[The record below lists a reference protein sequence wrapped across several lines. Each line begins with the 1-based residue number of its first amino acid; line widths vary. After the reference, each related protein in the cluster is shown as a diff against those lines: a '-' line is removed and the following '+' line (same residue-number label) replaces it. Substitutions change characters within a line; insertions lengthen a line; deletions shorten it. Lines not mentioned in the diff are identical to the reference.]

1 MPRKPNRRSLAQRRR
16 VRRERIGPILTRLAD
31 HYGQPVWSG
40 ARLDPVA
47 ELVLT
52 VLAQNTADINS
63 HRAFVA
69 LRAAYLSW
77 DAVLAAPTDELE
89 DVIRPGG
96 LAPTKSRRI
105 QQVLAEVHDATGG
118 SWDLGFLG
126 TWPLEE
132 AREWLVGLPGI
143 GRKTAS
149 IVLLFAFG
157 RPALPIDTHVY
168 RVASRLGLLPPRTD
182 LTKAHDL
189 LEEVVP
195 DDQMYAA
202 HVLFIGHGRQVCRA
216 PRPICGLCPL
226 TDLCPYFAL
235 VQLGKAKMA
244 PIPRDLERGPRY
256 HDELLHGWVAPSV
269 GAGQTDD
276 EALESPGA
284 EAPSGDARGPK

>member
-16 VRRERIGPILTRLAD
+16 VRRERIGPILARLAD

-69 LRAAYLSW
+69 LRAAYPSW

-118 SWDLGFLG
+118 TWDLGFLG
-126 TWPLEE
+126 TRPLDE

>member
-1 MPRKPNRRSLAQRRR
+1 MSRKPNRRSLAQHRRI
-16 VRRERIGPILTRLAD
+16 RRERIGPILDVLAD
-31 HYGQPVWSG
+31 RYGEPAWSG
-40 ARLDPVA
+40 PRLDPVA

-69 LRAAYLSW
+69 LRAAYPTW

-89 DVIRPGG
+89 EVIRPGG

-105 QQVLAEVHDATGG
+105 QQVLAEVHAATGG
-118 SWDLGFLG
+118 SWHLRFLAE
-126 TWPLEE
+126 WPLDD
-132 AREWLVGLPGI
+132 ARAWLVGLPGI

-149 IVLLFAFG
+149 IVLLFAYG

-168 RVASRLGLLPPRTD
+168 RVASRLGLLPPRTP
-182 LTKAHDL
+182 LARAHDL

-195 DDQMYAA
+195 ADRMYAA
-202 HVLFIGHGRQVCRA
+202 HVLLITHGREVCRA

-226 TDLCPYFAL
+226 TDRCPYFAL
-235 VQLGKAKMA
+235 VQQGKARVA

-256 HDELLHGWVAPSV
+256 HDELLHGWAPPSV
-269 GAGQTDD
+269 GAGQADG
-276 EALESPGA
+276 EALESRGA
-284 EAPSGDARGPK
+284 EAPSARSTGPK

>member
-1 MPRKPNRRSLAQRRR
+1 MPRRVNRRSLAQRRR
-16 VRRERIGPILTRLAD
+16 IRRERIGPILDRLAD
-31 HYGQPVWSG
+31 RYGEPVWSG

-52 VLAQNTADINS
+52 VLAQNTADVNS

-69 LRAAYLSW
+69 LRAAYPTW

-96 LAPTKSRRI
+96 LAPTKSKRI

-118 SWDLGFLG
+118 SWDLAFLG
-126 TWPLEE
+126 ERPLEQ
-132 AREWLVGLPGI
+132 AREWLVSLPGI

-149 IVLLFAFG
+149 IVLLFAYG

-168 RVASRLGLLPPRTD
+168 RVAMRLGLLPPKVA
-182 LTKAHDL
+182 LTPAHDL

-195 DDQMYAA
+195 PERMFAA
-202 HVLFIGHGRQVCRA
+202 HVLLIGHGREVCRA

-235 VQLGKAKMA
+235 VQKGKARMA
-244 PIPRDLERGPRY
+244 PVPKSLERAPRY
-256 HDELLHGWVAPSV
+256 HDELLHGWAPPTV
-269 GAGQTDD
+269 GAGSGDLD
-276 EALESPGA
+276 GEALESRGA
-284 EAPSGDARGPK
+284 GPK

>member
-1 MPRKPNRRSLAQRRR
+1 MKVNRRRLAALRR
-16 VRRERIGPILTRLAD
+16 VRRARIGPILERLAD
-31 HYGQPVWSG
+31 RYGLPAWSG
-40 ARLDPVA
+40 PRLDPVA

-69 LRAAYLSW
+69 LRAAYPTW
-77 DAVLAAPTDELE
+77 DAVLAAPTDELA

-105 QQVLAEVHDATGG
+105 QQVLAEVHDATHGT
-118 SWDLGFLG
+118 WDLAFLRE
-126 TWPLEE
+126 WPLED
-132 AREWLVGLPGI
+132 ALAWLVGLPGI

-157 RPALPIDTHVY
+157 RPALPVDTHVY
-168 RVASRLGLLPPRTD
+168 RVAARLGLLPPKTN
-182 LTKAHDL
+182 LTRAHEL

-195 DDQMYAA
+195 PESMYAA
-202 HVLFIGHGRQVCRA
+202 HVLFIGHGREVCRA

-235 VQLGKAKMA
+235 IQKGKARMA
-244 PIPRDLERGPRY
+244 PVPGSLDREPRY
-256 HDELLHGWVAPSV
+256 HDELLHGWAPP
-269 GAGQTDD
+269 GT
-276 EALESPGA
+276 LESPA
-284 EAPSGDARGPK
+284 GPK

>member
-1 MPRKPNRRSLAQRRR
+1 
-16 VRRERIGPILTRLAD
+16 VRRERIGPILARLAD

-69 LRAAYLSW
+69 LRAAYPSW

-105 QQVLAEVHDATGG
+105 QQVLAEVNDATGG
-118 SWDLGFLG
+118 TWDLGFLG
-126 TWPLEE
+126 TWPLDE